1 MLIWLILCSVWLP
14 RKCGKGKRK
23 MKIRSDKRFIV
34 WFISDLFLGE
44 EKDLFRR
51 GFEHDPGKC
60 DNKFD

>member
-1 MLIWLILCSVWLP
+1 
-14 RKCGKGKRK
+14 

-51 GFEHDPGKC
+51 GFEHDPGKW